1 MTKIKIIKGVYG
13 YKSKG
18 SVVPKSKND
27 EPFEVSETEAKRL
40 VELGVAEIA
49 SNLKSQADKP
59 IKYSESLAPV
69 KNIVDKSKKETIA
82 KSEPEVTEEI
92 SEGNTEDETT
102 NNIEYSMEN
111 TQKELLAMARELGFE
126 GKDTT
131 TKAELIAFLDEATST
146 EDAPTIADNEGVVD

>member
-27 EPFEVSETEAKRL
+27 EPFEVSEQEAKRL
-40 VELGVAEIA
+40 VEIGVAEIA
-49 SNLKSQADKP
+49 SNLKPQADKP

>member
-27 EPFEVSETEAKRL
+27 EPFEVSEQEAKRL
-40 VELGVAEIA
+40 VEIGVAEIA
-49 SNLKSQADKP
+49 SNLKPQADKS
-59 IKYSESLAPV
+59 IKYSESLDTV

>member
-69 KNIVDKSKKETIA
+69 KNIVDKYHKDKEASLT
-82 KSEPEVTEEI
+82 PENAEEI
-92 SEGNTEDETT
+92 SEDNTEDDTE
-102 NNIEYSMEN
+102 NNIVYSMDN
-111 TQKELLAMARELGFE
+111 TQKELLAMAKQLGFE
-126 GKDTT
+126 GKDNT

-146 EDAPTIADNEGVVD
+146 EDAPSIADNEGVVD

>member
-27 EPFEVSETEAKRL
+27 EPFEVSEQEAKRL
-40 VELGVAEIA
+40 VEIGVAEIA
-49 SNLKSQADKP
+49 SNLKPQADKP

-131 TKAELIAFLDEATST
+131 TKAKLIAFLDEATST

>member
-27 EPFEVSETEAKRL
+27 EPFEVSEQEAKRL
-40 VELGVAEIA
+40 VEIGVAEIA
-49 SNLKSQADKP
+49 SNLKPQADKP

-92 SEGNTEDETT
+92 SEGNTEDETA

>member
-1 MTKIKIIKGVYG
+1 MLKIKIIKGVYG
-13 YKSKG
+13 YKTKG

-40 VELGVAEIA
+40 VDLGIAEIA

-69 KNIVDKSKKETIA
+69 KNIVDKSQKDEDTDLIPETA
-82 KSEPEVTEEI
+82 EEI
-92 SEGNTEDETT
+92 SEDNTENDTE
-102 NNIEYSMEN
+102 NNIVYSMEN
-111 TQKELLAMARELGFE
+111 TQKELLAMARKLGFE

-131 TKAELIAFLDEATST
+131 SKAELVAFLDEATST
-146 EDAPTIADNEGVVD
+146 EDAPSIADNEGVVD